1 MQRNTNP
8 QHPNTMKTS
17 IYITLIAVATLASC
31 GGGSQQNQNQTAAQ
45 GTETQQAAK
54 PDNQQAAKPKKTE
67 QFLTQDLRMHNL
79 FGKVKTF
86 KTMITDCGADQKPLN
101 PSDKPYE
108 DYFSLEYDADGHFKG
123 YITEM
128 AINVSGVKKR
138 DGDKIIEASSPIED
152 FAGVELSGIWTY
164 NADNLVQ
171 KYVAKGLE
179 SKAEYEYTYNDDCEL
194 TQTLER
200 SSAEGQSYKVKTT
213 YQILKRDEQGNWTE
227 RFATIESETAD
238 WDSDKQDFGAYE
250 KQETRYELQQRTIT
264 YY

>member
-1 MQRNTNP
+1 
-8 QHPNTMKTS
+8 MKTS

-31 GGGSQQNQNQTAAQ
+31 GGGSQQNQTAT
-45 GTETQQAAK
+45 TETSTQQSATT
-54 PDNQQAAKPKKTE
+54 DNQQPAAPKSKKTE

-179 SKAEYEYTYNDDCEL
+179 SEAEYEYTYNDDCEL

-238 WDSDKQDFGAYE
+238 WDSDKQDFGAYQ
-250 KQETRYELQQRTIT
+250 KDETRYELQQRTIT

>member
-1 MQRNTNP
+1 
-8 QHPNTMKTS
+8 MKTS

-31 GGGSQQNQNQTAAQ
+31 GGGSQQNQTAT
-45 GTETQQAAK
+45 TETSTQQSATT
-54 PDNQQAAKPKKTE
+54 DNQQPATPKSKKTE

-101 PSDKPYE
+101 PSNKPYE

-179 SKAEYEYTYNDDCEL
+179 SEAEYEYTYNDDCEL

-238 WDSDKQDFGAYE
+238 WDSDKQDFGAYQ
-250 KQETRYELQQRTIT
+250 KDETRYELQQRTIT